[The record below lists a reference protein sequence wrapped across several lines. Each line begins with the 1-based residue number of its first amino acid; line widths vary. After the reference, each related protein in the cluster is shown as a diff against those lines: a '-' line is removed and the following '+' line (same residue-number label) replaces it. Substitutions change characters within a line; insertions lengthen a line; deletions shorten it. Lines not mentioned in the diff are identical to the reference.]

1 MEAPDSPW
9 IGDPHALR
17 VIATTALLGASA
29 GAIGTMLTLRSRALA
44 GDAVGHATLPG
55 LAGAS
60 LAGIATGGTGR
71 ELWLLMPGA
80 IAGACI
86 GIACM
91 HLLQRA
97 LRLSADAAMAVTLG
111 TLFGLGVALLSVVQQ
126 APGGHQAGIDG
137 LLVGR
142 AATLLMSDLVAAAAL
157 AAATCTLFLACGR
170 DLQAAAF
177 DEQYAR
183 MVGRPVSMVT
193 GLVSAVVVCAI
204 VAGTHAVGLVLVVA
218 LLVMPA
224 TAARMLS
231 DRFGAVVTAAACI
244 GALGAAAG
252 TVASA
257 AMPGLATGPLIVIS
271 CASLLAASVAVRRI
285 RRGTG
290 SAA

>member
-1 MEAPDSPW
+1 MAAPESPW

-29 GAIGTMLTLRSRALA
+29 GAIGTMLTLRSRALV

-60 LAGIATGGTGR
+60 IAGIAIGGTGR

-86 GIACM
+86 GMACM
-91 HLLQRA
+91 HVLQRA

-111 TLFGLGVALLSVVQQ
+111 TFFGLGVALLSVVQQ

-142 AATLLMSDLVAAAAL
+142 AATLVMPDLVAAAAL
-157 AAATCTLFLACGR
+157 AVVTCALFLACGR
-170 DLQAAAF
+170 DLRAAAF

-183 MVGRPVSMVT
+183 MVGRPVSMLSA
-193 GLVSAVVVCAI
+193 LVSAVIVCAI

-231 DRFGAVVTAAACI
+231 DRFGTVVIAAACI

-257 AMPGLATGPLIVIS
+257 TMPGLATGPLIVIA
-271 CASLLAASVAVRRI
+271 CALLLAASVAIRRI
-285 RRGTG
+285 RRGTW